1 MKLLHVVTLFAT
13 IGLALARD
21 FFASLGF
28 EASYPM
34 IGAFGLAVAT
44 LMIFRSAVTVVAVGV
59 LAVMV
64 SMPEARLQQYGLDH
78 DILLAGVL
86 LVIIYPWIRKLAAE

>member
-1 MKLLHVVTLFAT
+1 MKFLHVLTLFAT

-21 FFASLGF
+21 FFSSLGF

-34 IGAFGLAVAT
+34 IGAFGLTVAT
-44 LMIFRSAVTVVAVGV
+44 LLIFRSSLVVVAVAL

-64 SMPEARLQQYGLDH
+64 TLPEARLLEYGLDH
-78 DILLAGVL
+78 DILLAAVL
-86 LVIIYPWIRKLAAE
+86 LIVVYPWIRKMAAE

>member
-1 MKLLHVVTLFAT
+1 MKLLHVLTLFAT

-28 EASYPM
+28 EASYPV

-44 LMIFRSAVTVVAVGV
+44 LLIFRSAIVVVAVAL

-64 SMPEARLQQYGLDH
+64 TLPEARLQEYGLDH
-78 DILLAGVL
+78 DILLAAVL
-86 LVIIYPWIRKLAAE
+86 LIVIYPWIRKMAAE

>member
-1 MKLLHVVTLFAT
+1 MKLLHVLTLFAT

-28 EASYPM
+28 EASYPV
-34 IGAFGLAVAT
+34 IGAIGLAVAT
-44 LMIFRSAVTVVAVGV
+44 LLIFRSAVVIVAVAL

-64 SMPEARLQQYGLDH
+64 TLPEARLQEYGLDH
-78 DILLAGVL
+78 DILLTAVL
-86 LVIIYPWIRKLAAE
+86 LIVVYPWIRKMAAD

>member
-1 MKLLHVVTLFAT
+1 MKLLHVITLFAT

-21 FFASLGF
+21 FFARLGF

-44 LMIFRSAVTVVAVGV
+44 LMIFRSGLAVIAVGV

-64 SMPEARLQQYGLDH
+64 SLPEARLQEYGLDH
-78 DILLAGVL
+78 DILLAAVL
-86 LVIIYPWIRKLAAE
+86 LIVIYPWIRKLAAE

>member
-1 MKLLHVVTLFAT
+1 MKLLHVLTLFAT

-34 IGAFGLAVAT
+34 IGAFGLTVAT
-44 LMIFRSAVTVVAVGV
+44 LMIFRSAVVVVAVAL

-64 SMPEARLQQYGLDH
+64 TLPEARLQEYGLDH
-78 DILLAGVL
+78 DILLAAVL
-86 LVIIYPWIRKLAAE
+86 LIVVYPWIRKMAAE